1 MAKHQF
7 FEDIR
12 KFPNLLCLYR
22 LVAIVVSVTFFLCGY
37 PVIGSTL
44 GLTAGLTDYWDGIY
58 ARKHNMVTKLGALLD
73 TVADLLFNFFVISA
87 AVVMDVWP
95 IWVLYLW
102 GFRDLI
108 VLAMRASAGQLGFVI
123 PSNRL
128 GKWASNFIFYAM
140 FLMPLVWAL
149 TNKQYDHADF
159 VQAHFHPD
167 FCEGMWYFA
176 FIGLLIG
183 IAMQWIAAYQ
193 YAKVYIQKYD
203 EVHRAQKENAENE
216 NIESTDDFK
225 AEV

>member
-1 MAKHQF
+1 MAKHKF
-7 FEDIR
+7 FEDIV

-22 LVAIVVSVTFFLCGY
+22 IVAILVSVTFFLNGF

-73 TVADLLFNFFVISA
+73 TVSDLMFNFFVISA

-95 IWVLYLW
+95 IWVLYAW
-102 GFRDLI
+102 GFRDLA
-108 VLAMRASAGQLGFVI
+108 VLAMRASAGQMGFVI
-123 PSNRL
+123 PSNRI

-149 TNKQYDHADF
+149 TKPEYQYADF
-159 VQAHFHPD
+159 VQAHIPPYVGSGLD
-167 FCEGMWYFA
+167 RFA

-183 IAMQWIAAYQ
+183 IAMQWIAAFF
-193 YAKVYIQKYD
+193 YAKAYIHQYD
-203 EVHRAQKENAENE
+203 KVHRANAENAP
-216 NIESTDDFK
+216 TDD
-225 AEV
+225 APNSVQED

>member
-102 GFRDLI
+102 GFRDLV

-123 PSNRL
+123 PSNYL
-128 GKWASNFIFYAM
+128 GKLASNFIFYAM

-149 TNKQYDHADF
+149 TSSEYRYADF
-159 VQAHFHPD
+159 VQAHFHPM
-167 FCEGMWYFA
+167 FCEGMWWFA

-183 IAMQWIAAYQ
+183 IAMQWKAAYD
-193 YAKVYIQKYD
+193 YAKVYIHKYD

>member
-102 GFRDLI
+102 GFRDLV

-123 PSNRL
+123 PSNYL
-128 GKWASNFIFYAM
+128 GKLASNFIFYAM

-149 TNKQYDHADF
+149 TSSEYRYADF
-159 VQAHFHPD
+159 VQAHFHPM
-167 FCEGMWYFA
+167 FCEGMWWFT
-176 FIGLLIG
+176 FISLLIG
-183 IAMQWIAAYQ
+183 IAMQWKAAYD
-193 YAKVYIQKYD
+193 YAKVYIHKYD